1 MEISNVEL
9 TKVEGEGG
17 QGRDLTAEEYNEMIK
32 NTSVMATEDYQLMIV
47 EDKAASLQLWKTILK
62 KFKGSGVPIRDDL
75 KVKSKKWQSKP
86 DAVICMIVGVTT
98 QNTECIA
105 LISRQTPKSKFWIDS
120 IMVMNAVSTQSFA
133 KMMISALKSVAKD
146 KGTEVMIPKCYA
158 AYSTSE
164 STSLYDQSDEAYLQ
178 QLLEQDPLDIIC
190 PEAHNVDLSESN
202 K

>member
-9 TKVEGEGG
+9 TTVEQD
-17 QGRDLTAEEYNEMIK
+17 QGRDITAEEYNEMIK

-47 EDKAASLQLWKTILK
+47 EDKPSSLQLWKTILK

-158 AYSTSE
+158 AY
-164 STSLYDQSDEAYLQ
+164 DQSDEAYLQ
-178 QLLEQDPLDIIC
+178 QVLEQDPLDITC
-190 PEAHNVDLSESN
+190 PEAKVDLSESN
-202 K
+202 EKIEN